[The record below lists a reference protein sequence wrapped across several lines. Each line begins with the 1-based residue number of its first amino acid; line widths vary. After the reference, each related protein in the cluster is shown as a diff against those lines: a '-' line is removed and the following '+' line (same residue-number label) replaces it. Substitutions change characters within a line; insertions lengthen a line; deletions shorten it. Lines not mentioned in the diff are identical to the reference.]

1 MAFIEVNLRMTQRNN
16 THHSNEMLSA
26 LMDGE
31 LTELELHRVLKEVHG
46 DVEARE
52 TWARY
57 QLVGSVMRGDDI
69 VVSPFDLSGRVMAA
83 LDDEPALKV
92 QDAAASNKKVGL
104 LGNVTRFA
112 VAASVASLAVFGVQ
126 QLQTGTGT
134 PQVAEADVTPVES
147 AADMPMGLLAPDFP
161 AMRNVSAGDL
171 SGKQQQQ
178 QPVVII
184 PIKGASPGPELQ
196 AYLNGLMLEHAEHT
210 ANTGTGML
218 PFARIPRIDKALE
231 SAQLSADNADN
242 SMIEAAPAQ

>member
-1 MAFIEVNLRMTQRNN
+1 MTQRNN
-16 THHSNEMLSA
+16 THHGNEMLSA

-31 LTELELHRVLKEVHG
+31 LTELELHRVLKEVDG

-57 QLVGSVMRGDDI
+57 QVVGSVMRGDDI
-69 VVSPFDLSGRVMAA
+69 KVSRFDLSGRVMAA
-83 LDDEPALKV
+83 LDDEPALQVSGAVAGSK
-92 QDAAASNKKVGL
+92 NVGL
-104 LGNVTRFA
+104 WGNVTRFA

-126 QLQTGTGT
+126 QLQTGTDA
-134 PQVAEADVTPVES
+134 PQVAEAVTPAEA

-171 SGKQQQQ
+171 SGKQQQ
-178 QPVVII
+178 PVVII
-184 PIKGASPGPELQ
+184 PIKGASPGPELK

-210 ANTGTGML
+210 ANTGAGML

-231 SAQLSADNADN
+231 SAQLSTDNVGD
-242 SMIEAAPAQ
+242 SVIEAAPAQ